1 MGEKEREIVNLR
13 KLLDVE
19 KQNITDLMV
28 KYGELKKSKEA
39 SFAKTKA
46 ELLSKNAELV
56 FQNTLLLRK
65 FEDQGYE
72 THNGE
77 LSKAKQLASSQG
89 SLILRDDDLE
99 KVKNRVIS
107 DLGDIE
113 ANNSLELSDQIEQYK
128 LL

>member
-1 MGEKEREIVNLR
+1 MPPKTDPTKMNASMGEKEREIVNLR

-65 FEDQGYE
+65 FEDQGFE
-72 THNGE
+72 THQRGIIKGKAVSI
-77 LSKAKQLASSQG
+77 LSGITDSS
-89 SLILRDDDLE
+89 R
-99 KVKNRVIS
+99 
-107 DLGDIE
+107 
-113 ANNSLELSDQIEQYK
+113 
-128 LL
+128 